1 MEGTSMDD
9 KLDEKLDKIK
19 TVMSQIMTAQI
30 DCVHQ
35 TMSNY
40 ESAIKALITWI
51 DDIEVQQGGCHLEL
65 SLTHWRSII

>member
-1 MEGTSMDD
+1 MDD

-40 ESAIKALITWI
+40 ESAIKALIT
-51 DDIEVQQGGCHLEL
+51 
-65 SLTHWRSII
+65 